1 MSHAIDVYTHV
12 EVAVA
17 VAVVA
22 FPLVLDGAFLTAVMA
37 GAAVN
42 VENGCV

>member
-1 MSHAIDVYTHV
+1 MSHANDRYTHV

-22 FPLVLDGAFLTAVMA
+22 FPLVLDGAFLTAAMA
-37 GAAVN
+37 VAAFD
-42 VENGCV
+42 VENCCV

>member
-1 MSHAIDVYTHV
+1 MSHAIDGYTDV

-22 FPLVLDGAFLTAVMA
+22 FPLVLDGAFLTAAMA
-37 GAAVN
+37 GAAVG
-42 VENGCV
+42 VENCCV